1 MDPLELRIKAY
12 EVASALKMWERVL
25 NRFCIACLIEAK
37 AEAEA
42 LAELGLG
49 DINMAKRRLEQAR
62 EKIATCPATAYMT
75 ELIDYAVKALNKGE
89 YRKTA
94 ELIEHIMDSISA
106 IKPEELINCL

>member
-12 EVASALKMWERVL
+12 EAASALKMWERVL

-42 LAELGLG
+42 AELGLG

-62 EKIATCPATAYMT
+62 EEIATCPATAYMA
-75 ELIDYAVKALNKGE
+75 ELIDYAVKALNMGE
-89 YRKTA
+89 CRKAA

-106 IKPEELINCL
+106 VKPEELIKCT